1 MLVTGETV
9 MKVSVPSSR
18 WASYSS
24 FHDQSGERN
33 LRRGLATEGVYH
45 NVGSSILG
53 PALVPAVRPCLV
65 DQF

>member
-1 MLVTGETV
+1 
-9 MKVSVPSSR
+9 MKVSAPSSR

-24 FHDQSGERN
+24 FHDQSGVRN
-33 LRRGLATEGVYH
+33 LRRESATEGVSY

-53 PALVPAVRPCLV
+53 PTLVPAVRACLV